1 MNVIYKLKKEIKI
14 KSEYISIC
22 KRLNNALNKDISD
35 KNSNDFHNLSHVV
48 IPFHIKQYNS
58 LVDNIKKW
66 SKYMPCSRKYFFNKK
81 SPKLIFFV
89 SYNQDISVKYL
100 HLNLSDLIPYFRCFS
115 NRYSLDIVKYKLSH
129 KQDYHVLGARLMF
142 EFMLRKKSRFFKECT
157 YIFYMEPDCR
167 PVRSNW
173 INALQNEIGSS
184 NFWIKGA
191 IFRGKFENKI
201 NKYLPNKY
209 HINGNAIYNI
219 GDNNFRD
226 FYFKILRPY
235 IERHNDS
242 ITAYDTDF
250 SEFFFDEKNYDYVK
264 MIIHKFAF
272 TETIQNLWHLNY
284 SVAEVRKK
292 FPNTFIIHGGNPIGF

>member
-1 MNVIYKLKKEIKI
+1 MYLIFKFKKQLRAKT
-14 KSEYISIC
+14 EYVSMF
-22 KRLNNALNKDISD
+22 KRLNNKVNKDMLLIG
-35 KNSNDFHNLSHVV
+35 SNDFYNLSHVI

-58 LVDNIKKW
+58 LVENIRKW
-66 SKYMPCSRKYFFNKK
+66 SKYMPCLKKDFFNKK

-89 SYNQDISVKYL
+89 SYKQESSVKYL
-100 HLNLSDLIPYFRCFS
+100 HYNLSNLIPYFRCFS
-115 NRYSLDIVKYKLSH
+115 NRYNLDIVKYKLSY
-129 KQDYHVLGARLMF
+129 KEDNHVLGARLMF
-142 EFMLRKKSRFFKECT
+142 EYMLRKNNSLFKQCT
-157 YIFYMEPDCR
+157 YVFYMEPDCR
-167 PVRSNW
+167 PIRSNW
-173 INALQNEIGSS
+173 INALQYEIGSRD
-184 NFWIKGA
+184 FWIKGA

-219 GDNNFRD
+219 GDDNFGE

-235 IERHNDS
+235 IERHIDS

-250 SEFFFDEKNYDYVK
+250 SEFFFDVKNYDYVK
-264 MIIHKFAF
+264 MIIHKFSF

-292 FPNTFIIHGGNPIGF
+292 FPRTFIIHGGNPIGF